1 MQFPSS
7 TLERDCDSER
17 DDEQLIVEFQA
28 RRPEALER
36 VYARFESYLRVVAQ
50 NILGSPDEAKDCV
63 HDVLLRIWQ
72 RTEHGYDVTKGSL
85 LGYLAV
91 CVRHDAI
98 TRKRKSSRRHELDE
112 QLLQRDVPPS
122 MSFELTDHIEV
133 ARLRK
138 AVAALPAEQLTVVH
152 LVYDERLSHRQI
164 ANRLGLPLGTI
175 KSRLALA
182 IRKLDRAL
190 RPASESAR

>member
-7 TLERDCDSER
+7 TLERDCDSGR
-17 DDEQLIVEFQA
+17 DEQRLVLEFQA

-98 TRKRKSSRRHELDE
+98 TRIGISSWRHIDGED
-112 QLLQRDVPPS
+112 LL
-122 MSFELTDHIEV
+122 
-133 ARLRK
+133 
-138 AVAALPAEQLTVVH
+138 
-152 LVYDERLSHRQI
+152 
-164 ANRLGLPLGTI
+164 
-175 KSRLALA
+175 
-182 IRKLDRAL
+182 
-190 RPASESAR
+190 